1 MSNSRPADP
10 NLSSFTKRRRV
21 YIACTACRYSARF
34 QLAIVDAKWRARRK
48 RKIRC
53 ITAEESPDKPC
64 ERCSEK
70 GLRCEYLAV
79 AEEQAPS
86 SSHPPSSSSARNAR
100 FSNPGQLP
108 LSGHQLPGGYP
119 GGARPPTQH
128 PNMPYNS
135 FHPRPPYSAQM
146 TVPPVHPFAPTQYQS
161 QFPSQNPGQAQH
173 HPGYQHPPAMTAP
186 PHAPQST
193 HYPPQGPYMQ
203 PPAASQ
209 GYYSNYGQYYP
220 DPNASN
226 QPYHRNQ

>member
-10 NLSSFTKRRRV
+10 NFSPFTKRRRV
-21 YIACTACRYSARF
+21 YIACTAC
-34 QLAIVDAKWRARRK
+34 RK

-79 AEEQAPS
+79 AEEQPPS
-86 SSHPPSSSSARNAR
+86 SSHPHAPSGRNAR

-108 LSGHQLPGGYP
+108 PSGSQFPGGYP
-119 GGARPPTQH
+119 GNAPPTQH
-128 PNMPYNS
+128 SNTPHNAY
-135 FHPRPPYSAQM
+135 HPRPPYSGQM
-146 TVPPVHPFAPTQYQS
+146 SGPPVPPFTPTQYQS
-161 QFPSQNPGQAQH
+161 QFPGAPQNPGQGQ
-173 HPGYQHPPAMTAP
+173 HPGYQYSSAP
-186 PHAPQST
+186 PPQAPQST
-193 HYPPQGPYMQ
+193 HYASQGPYMQ

-220 DPNASN
+220 DPNAS
-226 QPYHRNQ
+226 HR